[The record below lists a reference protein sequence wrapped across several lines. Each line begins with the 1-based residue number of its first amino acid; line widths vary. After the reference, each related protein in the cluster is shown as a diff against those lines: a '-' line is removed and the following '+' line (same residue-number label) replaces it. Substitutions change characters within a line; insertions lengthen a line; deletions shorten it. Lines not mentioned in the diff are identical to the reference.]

1 MGATPGPRRRS
12 PQRHARRRRL
22 NVHLLLRW
30 LGQCDL
36 LVIKPIS
43 HKRPSTNA
51 GMDVTRQSLWFALVE
66 LGKSHGFRRH
76 TGGSGISSRS
86 PCAARRWRCT
96 RKNGGNAGAIRSA
109 CASWRAGVRP
119 HLPAARSPGANNP
132 GASAAGWRPGSSS
145 RSGSLSRSAG
155 TGHARCD
162 RGTSRRNPCA
172 VLSPKG
178 FSARA
183 GRPGAGRFFQR
194 IARGDQ

>member
-155 TGHARCD
+155 TGHARCGS
-162 RGTSRRNPCA
+162 RHEPTKPLCSALAEGLLGSRRTSGSGTFLSTHCA
-172 VLSPKG
+172 G
-178 FSARA
+178 
-183 GRPGAGRFFQR
+183 
-194 IARGDQ
+194 